1 MSKAEDIAAGISLIG
16 ALKNLGGT
24 GGGQAPTPAPAPSQP
39 PPAPPHDLD
48 AVDAEAP
55 GPDTWTRADIDA
67 LIGCADSVA
76 DSLEVLADAVKLM
89 IDHAMA
95 TPKPL
100 PPQPITNHQR
110 KR

>member
-16 ALKNLGGT
+16 ALKNLGGA
-24 GGGQAPTPAPAPSQP
+24 GGQAPAPAPGQT
-39 PPAPPHDLD
+39 PPAPPPAAPD
-48 AVDAEAP
+48 AVDDDAP

-89 IDHAMA
+89 IEHATA

-100 PPQPITNHQR
+100 APQPVTNHQR